1 MHLSVILFCLTVVV
15 LLFFKKYEEFK
26 GSFRMRGSGYS
37 WGGGGYRNRTF
48 DMVDAVA
55 IVLVFYYL
63 FLNN

>member
-1 MHLSVILFCLTVVV
+1 MHLSVILFCLILVV

-26 GSFRMRGSGYS
+26 GSFRIR
-37 WGGGGYRNRTF
+37 GGGGYRNRTF

-55 IVLVFYYL
+55 TVLVFYYL